1 MDEKITMLSDKN
13 WVPVTR
19 EELGWASEE
28 EAPKEDP
35 QPEGVWTD
43 SEGNVIENIDVYSK
57 PPVTMGE
64 FSSKMFGAGVDQVQ
78 GLGMGFVGLAGD
90 LAGVESVK
98 KLGLEGFNDNMREA
112 AMAREEVGM
121 VDFTDIEGVG
131 DAAKWAYGTLLE
143 QAPQLIPTIALG
155 GAGGLAGKQFAK
167 GVVQSAVQKA
177 IANGLTEKAAA
188 VTVANAVAS
197 RGGMKYAAK
206 RLMEGGLTREAAE
219 GALGQVAT
227 ARIAPIAGAAAG
239 NLATGIGME
248 TGSIYGDTEEAG
260 LALKYGIPA
269 GAIEGFTDTLIGS
282 PFIRRAFGVNVAKN
296 TADGA
301 MLKEIGKGV
310 AKGVALEGPAEELP
324 QTYLEQM
331 ARAEDDPN
339 FDINSEEARR
349 EQINAVAAGSFIGG
363 AIGGAGGVVE
373 RLAPVT
379 ANALKGLVQ
388 KPLEDPEV
396 PDAEGLP
403 SGDIVYDKDSV
414 TLDGGVV
421 MRRWNIEKTGD
432 TGWAVENAPQD
443 ALDKISAVK
452 GGIVQDG
459 KLFVFSNTQEGAS
472 LFDRAETAV
481 ARARGEIVD
490 EDGDGIPDDQEK
502 DDSDLTALDLSGN
515 ESVIQAAKQKE
526 TKKAVVEAGIPADA
540 VDELIKDL
548 RDSGVDDENIV
559 ETAKAT
565 AATLPAPEPSATNA
579 GQIMGTAQSA
589 FEIAFRNRARAQIAA
604 GEPLIFSKPDSIA
617 AAKANPY
624 YVTKDLPDGSV
635 QIVAVKDEQ
644 AALEE
649 PAAAA
654 EKTPQ
659 VSDKIT
665 PSSGSYPEVA
675 SSTLAPATPEVTGL
689 QAVSENTATPEQ
701 LSELSQSGVVDIVE
715 GEPVINEEGQAAL
728 TQAGAPLPELTPEER
743 RSEIA
748 ELNDEDAVDE
758 DEYED
763 SDEEPEPNA
772 VDTKLEQLQAE
783 HKAKIEADKEERR
796 KLLES
801 RTQEQ
806 QQAIVDSFTPGQ
818 IITNEVTT
826 GAFVAK
832 TEDGGIVV
840 KAPNGEQQKMSPA
853 TVQNATTATAID
865 PEPTQEKAKIAVLE
879 ETNDLGAAGFKPTGE
894 VDEDGGEILEDKRK
908 DGLGK
913 PFTVSTKLF
922 KKKDGTTV
930 SRSSFTYAPKKVGPK
945 NLKRTRQAEKL
956 NVLRVMNQGVEVRVP
971 NSIPAPAWMT
981 VRPVEGKDYS
991 TVVTAEYEEN
1001 GINVGKFKA
1010 ADRQGSF
1017 EDAYKKNQAIKNIK
1031 VDASNQ
1037 NRQSREK
1044 AGTDATTKAAK
1055 RIQGASPLVE
1065 MLFSVISKPWFKSV
1079 ESQIA
1084 SDSLS
1089 GLGLRGQDEYRK
1101 IAANKIQNA
1110 LSKISLEPNEE
1121 VKGAA
1126 GLVAKTA
1133 ELFVSGTNASEIPK
1147 LVLEGRPQNTEE
1159 TKLINRTV
1167 TALGELSIFA
1177 SPSKHI
1183 AALEQVKAEALKY
1196 ASLRPDDVSMDAK
1209 KEDGEDTQGDSLTAS
1224 QLIQDSK
1231 QGKKGAS
1238 KITLAAPGKISGEEL
1253 ETIIEADKLAKTALE
1268 SGFLEKLEERKK
1280 SFTNLELLALD
1291 YLNAPDRTSQYEIKR
1306 TVEKQLLFLRDRRTF
1321 EQLLASVKRRTAE
1334 LAEEVSGAKIDEAI
1348 PRRPAPKSRVAI
1360 SAENIAA
1367 AQEQAKQLSFDDRR
1381 SVLTSEELSED
1392 EIDALSDDE
1401 VERQVV
1407 QIFALNNAAREAEAP
1422 KAETKTKTAEPK
1434 KSKTVYDQETKTFK
1448 AVSATATPTPEV
1460 AEQVAL
1466 TPDEKFADD
1475 YLNEPDAEKQ
1485 QGMLD
1490 AFEKPRIEEAQSKMV
1505 ERGIDQPTA
1514 TKIAGNKV
1522 KQKTTE
1528 LISAAYR
1535 RKSPQ
1540 SPGKAKGAAKEIKGA
1555 PGRKPSSPKL
1565 QRIKRRFLQAK
1576 VGLSDEQMVGMSNA
1590 EVDRAYLA
1598 YNSRA
1603 DENKAAAAQDAVVS
1617 VAPGI
1622 ERLIELGDQ
1631 ELVGAY
1637 ADAILTAEKEGDY
1650 GKLRD
1655 LNFNELVRF
1664 GAFESTRE
1672 LLTRLADPKNKA
1684 PRDMQVRAKAFLDME
1699 KRGLKLDNIEI
1710 QAANFLKTGTKDRA
1724 VWGGLLGRNA
1734 DYSAFGVYIN
1744 LDQAHDRETPL
1755 QTVLHELAHVATFA
1769 KTHGKVKT
1777 TAQED
1782 RIIKDLDRM
1791 RRAAILKAGNATP
1804 AMKAAAD
1811 KAGATTPEAR
1821 LANYEKAL
1829 KTMIANGEEGS
1840 RRYNGLQNLDEFIVE
1855 MTGGPEFVKLLSQ
1868 LGFGALNAD
1877 KRTFNGM
1884 IRDAFN
1890 AILKLIGVNINPS
1903 SELGKAFM
1911 DSWNFTFRGTKYK
1924 AAPSELLKAVRGVAG
1939 EAKAEPKAK
1948 AAKTKATKA
1957 AAPQG
1962 KAAETE
1968 TQTSAAETTAGVSQ
1982 SAPQGGAPVAETE
1995 VKAEGNNQVTEAPE
2009 TKPKRGRGR
2018 PRKSESRNRTALPA
2032 TKEEVEEKLSN
2043 SQEAFDL
2050 EIAPQSPAAFKQE
2063 VNSALEKQTKS
2074 FVMVRGEGVA
2084 PERVLKSALSA
2095 LDNTVEPDW
2104 FLFTE
2109 LDDLMNGTEVPN
2121 EIKNVAAKLLQAL
2134 DAKFTAPQS
2143 PAAFKTPHVLHTVRD
2158 AEDIPEILK
2167 GVRNGTNITIDSTKP
2182 NQSIGLGGITLVI
2195 DPQSVDYKSKG
2206 YNSNEGAISKESK
2219 PRIVEIL
2226 VDRDG
2231 YGQSGVTWEDI
2242 DKAQSEM
2249 LERIP
2254 PLENALDQAKADYDT
2269 VRSRLLKGL
2278 DFLSKEELNSVA
2290 WRMRESPELKAAEL
2304 KRAQA
2309 ERAYFQETKALEMSP
2324 QPSITAE
2331 DAIREELSEL
2341 INRYPVY
2348 SFDTDEEGNAVEF
2361 QKVQSPAADPVKR
2374 HLETA
2379 GREKSK
2385 YGLFNLAPEAK
2396 GVIGLVQDLNAQAVL
2411 NYFEKHGVDWAK
2423 QRKVFSDN
2431 MTIDGKKYP
2440 PEWYDP
2446 KPEEDVKGW
2455 KKRIDIRDLRDELDT
2470 RTRIEDPET
2479 GMFEAQGPSFEKRI
2493 YRDLGFDYINSEF
2506 TNAPQSV
2513 EFQKVQS
2520 PAAKPRIV
2528 RASAANDTQDQADLR
2543 ASNMEDILFYSG
2555 IDEGDYNKL
2564 INKGILTPKEIEAGY
2579 MQDVPKMLSNI
2590 AGDDTVVD
2598 GQPLIPA
2605 PLRHVAQMLIDL
2617 GFDFSKVRFR
2627 MVEDSETK
2635 AEGGYAGLYQA
2646 GTSARSGEISVNLD
2660 SAHQGGAAQTIVHEA
2675 LHHVFF
2681 WKTQKG
2687 YPLNRVER
2695 AAFRDLEKIF
2705 KQAERLA
2712 LGRYTKAGESIGQA
2726 KARLAPG
2733 DLFYGL
2739 TNLDE
2744 FITEILTNPQ
2754 FQIFL
2759 QQAAPMQGLPKKG
2772 GYIRSLLDQIFSYLK
2787 DFIYGRD
2794 VSGDSLLTQGLDNV
2808 LAFIQTPQTEA
2819 GVQSAVE
2826 QMIGKPA
2833 PRATFGG
2840 EKADMPQ
2847 FKRDSLE
2854 AARAMAA
2861 DGKTS
2866 EEIRAVTGWFPG
2878 KYDGKMRWEIPDAG
2892 AKLRPDFGK
2901 AGKVYDLI
2909 DHPTLFDVY
2918 PSIAGVPV
2926 EFRGFTAGITKDGKA
2941 LVLPAMT
2948 AGFSVDNSALLKGV
2962 LHETQHLVQ
2971 AIEGFAR
2978 GGNTDA
2984 VYDPEKARISQKQ
2997 AQLEKV
3003 RDDARTAWHASRT
3016 DSNLAA
3022 YKASVDA
3029 VWEVMGQKPAKLSA
3043 ESEMD
3048 YYKRIAGEIESR
3060 DIEAR
3065 ANMTPEQLAAT
3076 APYSSENIAPEDAV
3090 LMDAPMSPAGEAM
3103 KMIAKL
3109 TGAETKTTF
3118 NGGTYTAGGALS
3130 PDGKLDKQAGDK
3142 WRASRQQITAAARVI
3157 DTLSTRLVSAVKAAK
3172 KSGVEVST
3180 ETMNTALGNLDNPLT
3195 QPQRSE
3201 VRRMREIDEEE
3212 ANTLEAAHL
3221 AKNREAFKVKQ
3232 RSALAALPS
3241 NVAEAVSEM
3250 NEHIAFYSAMLKE
3263 SGILDPHMAATV
3275 DANLGIYLHR
3285 SYEIFDN
3292 EKWAK
3297 QVRENTKVM
3306 RAAERLIKRNLEQ
3319 RNAAELIRQTEGEGG
3334 FISKADAEAQTK
3346 GTVKQEHIDKVID
3359 DLLAIGEDGMGGVI
3373 LRGRIPGQKDLSI
3386 FDTRGNISPE
3396 IQALWGRYEDP
3407 TINYAKSVMKM
3418 SSLVANHQF
3427 LSDLRGTGLKEG
3439 WLYNGPETDRPR
3451 GYLKISSDNNKSLAP
3466 LSGLHGDKLLVEAL
3480 YQMFPQN
3487 GLSDNYAWVRALSKV
3502 TGWSMAAK
3510 TVLSPVSQ
3518 VRNNLGNMLFDVA
3531 AGNFGF
3537 SDIPKLKGRLGTAFN
3552 MSFRSAFNA
3561 YPSDNAFRKA
3571 MMSEMQELVRRGVI
3585 GESIV
3590 GNMLGQLM
3598 EAKRFSKTQDQ
3609 FSNHLIGKLQKSA
3622 GAVWDTAQKTYASS
3636 DDFWKVMGYMAEVDK
3651 YTKAMPGW
3659 SPEQVKDHAAKIV
3672 RDIRP
3677 TYSLSPAAL
3686 DKVKAFPFVAPFIT
3700 FTTEVIRTSINLMKL
3715 ARYEITEGNR
3725 TGNKELQA
3733 IGWKRARG
3741 IVLASFGPGAASVGF
3756 MAMAGIGD
3764 DDEER
3769 LRRFLPN
3776 WQKNSQ
3782 LLLLG
3787 NKDGKVSYLDVSF
3800 LDPYD
3805 YWKKS
3810 FGAFMRSLTARDDA
3824 EAMERITRGAMDA
3837 AGELLR
3843 PFKSEQLVSGAVTD
3857 ILRNQDSAGRQI
3869 YNPQDT
3875 GFNIAAKTTERLW
3888 KAFSPGAFDV
3898 AGRVWKAGA
3907 GDVSDSG
3914 RAYNLFNEL
3923 GGLAAGQR
3931 ITEVNVEQ
3939 ALAFKASQF
3948 GREIRDASAIF
3959 SREFNSKGTRSPEE
3973 IADAY
3978 ERANDASYRLTADF
3992 RDDVLAAIGLGKI
4005 SPKQAEEILKA
4016 NRIGKEDIAVIRSG
4030 RYKKYEPSDAAKK
4043 IAPKDRIKAAD
4054 AAVKRAKDTPL

>member
-1 MDEKITMLSDKN
+1 MLSDKN

-19 EELGWASEE
+19 EELGWDKPAEPES
-28 EAPKEDP
+28 PKEEKP
-35 QPEGVWTD
+35 PEGGWEDQFEIVSRD
-43 SEGNVIENIDVYSK
+43 SEGNVIKNLDVYRK
-57 PPVTMGE
+57 PPVTLGE
-64 FSSKMFGAGVDQVQ
+64 FTGKMFGAGVDQVQ
-78 GLGMGFVGLAGD
+78 GLGMGVVGLAGD

-112 AMAREEVGM
+112 AMAREEAGM

-239 NLATGIGME
+239 NLATGVGME
-248 TGSIYGDTEEAG
+248 TGSIYGETEDAG

-296 TADGA
+296 TAEGSL
-301 MLKEIGKGV
+301 LKEVGKGV

-339 FDINSEEARR
+339 FDINSEEAKR
-349 EQINAVAAGSFIGG
+349 ERINAVAAGSFIGG

-373 RLAPVT
+373 SLAPVT
-379 ANALKGLVQ
+379 ANALKGLTQ

-396 PDAEGLP
+396 PDAGAAAP
-403 SGDIVYDKDSV
+403 SGDIIYDKDSV

-421 MRRWNIEKTGD
+421 MRRWNIEETGD
-432 TGWAVENAPQD
+432 NGWVVENAQQD
-443 ALDKISAVK
+443 VFDKLSNAR

-459 KLFVFSNTQEGAS
+459 KLFVFPNTQEGAS
-472 LFDRAETAV
+472 LFDRAETA
-481 ARARGEIVD
+481 AAKARGEIVD
-490 EDGDGIPDDQEK
+490 EDGDGIDDREQGK
-502 DDSDLTALDLSGN
+502 TDDSDLTALDLSGN

-526 TKKAVVEAGIPADA
+526 TKKKVVEAGIPADA
-540 VDELIKDL
+540 VDELIEDL
-548 RDSGVDDENIV
+548 RNDGVDDENIV
-559 ETAKAT
+559 EAAKAT
-565 AATLPAPEPSATNA
+565 AAAKKQSQIPPPPAPILTDSTPIEE
-579 GQIMGTAQSA
+579 IDK
-589 FEIAFRNRARAQIAA
+589 EIASRRDLLETTTFGAEGDKAL
-604 GEPLIFSKPDSIA
+604 EDSI
-617 AAKANPY
+617 K
-624 YVTKDLPDGSV
+624 
-635 QIVAVKDEQ
+635 Q
-644 AALEE
+644 LEE
-649 PAAAA
+649 AKTAKVEP

-659 VSDKIT
+659 VSDEIT
-665 PSSGSYPEVA
+665 PQDGQTAKSSGSYPEVA
-675 SSTLAPATPEVTGL
+675 GSTPAPATTPEVTGL
-689 QAVSENTATPEQ
+689 QAVSENTAPPEQ
-701 LSELSQSGVVDIVE
+701 LAE
-715 GEPVINEEGQAAL
+715 
-728 TQAGAPLPELTPEER
+728 

-748 ELNDEDAVDE
+748 ELNDEENAVVDE

-763 SDEEPEPNA
+763 SDEDEEPEPNA

-801 RTQEQ
+801 RTPEQ

-818 IITNEVTT
+818 IITNGVTT
-826 GAFVAK
+826 GAFVEK

-840 KAPNGEQQKMSPA
+840 AQKGKKQKMSPA
-853 TVQNATTATAID
+853 TVQNVTTATAID

-879 ETNDLGAAGFKPTGE
+879 ETNDLGAAGFNPTGE
-894 VDEDGGEILEDKRK
+894 ADEDGQILEDKRK

-930 SRSSFTYAPKKVGPK
+930 SRSSFTYAPKEVEPK

-971 NSIPAPAWMT
+971 NSIPVPAWMT

-1001 GINVGKFKA
+1001 GVNVGRFNA
-1010 ADRQGSF
+1010 TDPQGSF
-1017 EDAYKKNQAIKNIK
+1017 KEAYEKNQAIRNIK
-1031 VDASNQ
+1031 VDASNK
-1037 NRQSREK
+1037 NIDARIT
-1044 AGTDATTKAAK
+1044 AGTDATTKTAGRVQDLSKTA
-1055 RIQGASPLVE
+1055 QTVYTQ
-1065 MLFSVISKPWFKSV
+1065 ISKRWFESV
-1079 ESQIA
+1079 ESRLRGIA
-1084 SDSLS
+1084 LS
-1089 GLGLRGQDEYRK
+1089 GLSKEGQEKFRLE
-1101 IAANKIQNA
+1101 ASNKIQNA
-1110 LSKISLEPNEE
+1110 ISKVFKQEKEE
-1121 VKGAA
+1121 ASETNLN
-1126 GLVAKTA
+1126 LVAKTA
-1133 ELFVSGTNASEIPK
+1133 ELFVKGKSDAKIKEEVLGEVQSTEDTK
-1147 LVLEGRPQNTEE
+1147 LVNRVLSQLKSPALAPYSKPENHIRPLNQ
-1159 TKLINRTV
+1159 V
-1167 TALGELSIFA
+1167 SSVALRWA
-1177 SPSKHI
+1177 K
-1183 AALEQVKAEALKY
+1183 
-1196 ASLRPDDVSMDAK
+1196 LRPDDTSLDAPL
-1209 KEDGEDTQGDSLTAS
+1209 DGGVNNV
-1224 QLIQDSK
+1224 
-1231 QGKKGAS
+1231 GA
-1238 KITLAAPGKISGEEL
+1238 KISEEEAKDLYRVGGTKAETQNDPTADKEEIKKTAPTSVGGFSAQEL
-1253 ETIIEADKLAKTALE
+1253 ETMVEADKLAKTAVE
-1268 SGFLEKLEERKK
+1268 SGFFEKLEEWKK
-1280 SFTNLELLALD
+1280 SLTKLELLALD
-1291 YLNAPDRTSQYEIKR
+1291 YLNAPDRTSQYELKR
-1306 TVEKQLLFLRDRRTF
+1306 TVEEQLLFLRDRRTF
-1321 EQLLASVKRRTAE
+1321 KQLLASVKRRAAE
-1334 LAEEVSGAKIDEAI
+1334 LAEGVAGVKIDEAI
-1348 PRRPAPKSRVAI
+1348 PRRPAPKSRVAV

-1367 AQEQAKQLSFDDRR
+1367 AQEQARQLSFEDRR
-1381 SVLTSEELSED
+1381 SVLISEGLSED
-1392 EIDALSDDE
+1392 QIDALSDDE
-1401 VERQVV
+1401 VEQQVV
-1407 QIFALNNAAREAEAP
+1407 QLFALNNAARAQAP
-1422 KAETKTKTAEPK
+1422 KAETKTEPK
-1434 KSKTVYDQETKTFK
+1434 KTKTLYDQETKTFK
-1448 AVSATATPTPEV
+1448 AVSATATPV
-1460 AEQVAL
+1460 AEAAVEQVAL

-1485 QGMLD
+1485 QSMLD
-1490 AFEKPRIEEAQSKMV
+1490 AFEKPRIEEAQAKMV

-1522 KQKTTE
+1522 KQKTAE

-1622 ERLIELGDQ
+1622 ERLVELGDQ

-1637 ADAILTAEKEGDY
+1637 ADAILAAEKEGDY

-1699 KRGLKLDNIEI
+1699 KRGLKLDNIEV

-1769 KTHGKVKT
+1769 KVHGKVKT

-1782 RIIKDLDRM
+1782 RIIKDLERM
-1791 RRAAILKAGNATP
+1791 RRAAILKAGNASP

-1829 KTMIANGEEGS
+1829 KAMIASGEEGS

-1855 MTGGPEFVKLLSQ
+1855 MTGSPEFVQLLSQ
-1868 LGFGALNAD
+1868 LGFGAVNAD

-1890 AILKLIGVNINPS
+1890 AILKLIGVNISPS

-1924 AAPSELLKAVRGVAG
+1924 AAPSELLKAVRGVA
-1939 EAKAEPKAK
+1939 EETKAAPKTAAKAEKGQSDKSSIP
-1948 AAKTKATKA
+1948 
-1957 AAPQG
+1957 APQG
-1962 KAAETE
+1962 EA
-1968 TQTSAAETTAGVSQ
+1968 
-1982 SAPQGGAPVAETE
+1982 E
-1995 VKAEGNNQVTEAPE
+1995 VKPEGNNQVT
-2009 TKPKRGRGR
+2009 KPTAKKAKRAKAGR
-2018 PRKSESRNRTALPA
+2018 PTNREMREATALPK
-2032 TKEEVEEKLSN
+2032 TEE
-2043 SQEAFDL
+2043 
-2050 EIAPQSPAAFKQE
+2050 EIAAEKA
-2063 VNSALEKQTKS
+2063 ALEK
-2074 FVMVRGEGVA
+2074 
-2084 PERVLKSALSA
+2084 
-2095 LDNTVEPDW
+2095 
-2104 FLFTE
+2104 
-2109 LDDLMNGTEVPN
+2109 
-2121 EIKNVAAKLLQAL
+2121 LLEQ
-2134 DAKFTAPQS
+2134 
-2143 PAAFKTPHVLHTVRD
+2143 
-2158 AEDIPEILK
+2158 
-2167 GVRNGTNITIDSTKP
+2167 
-2182 NQSIGLGGITLVI
+2182 
-2195 DPQSVDYKSKG
+2195 
-2206 YNSNEGAISKESK
+2206 ESK
-2219 PRIVEIL
+2219 ME
-2226 VDRDG
+2226 G
-2231 YGQSGVTWEDI
+2231 
-2242 DKAQSEM
+2242 
-2249 LERIP
+2249 
-2254 PLENALDQAKADYDT
+2254 
-2269 VRSRLLKGL
+2269 
-2278 DFLSKEELNSVA
+2278 EE
-2290 WRMRESPELKAAEL
+2290 
-2304 KRAQA
+2304 
-2309 ERAYFQETKALEMSP
+2309 
-2324 QPSITAE
+2324 
-2331 DAIREELSEL
+2331 
-2341 INRYPVY
+2341 
-2348 SFDTDEEGNAVEF
+2348 
-2361 QKVQSPAADPVKR
+2361 
-2374 HLETA
+2374 
-2379 GREKSK
+2379 
-2385 YGLFNLAPEAK
+2385 AP
-2396 GVIGLVQDLNAQAVL
+2396 
-2411 NYFEKHGVDWAK
+2411 
-2423 QRKVFSDN
+2423 
-2431 MTIDGKKYP
+2431 
-2440 PEWYDP
+2440 
-2446 KPEEDVKGW
+2446 
-2455 KKRIDIRDLRDELDT
+2455 
-2470 RTRIEDPET
+2470 
-2479 GMFEAQGPSFEKRI
+2479 
-2493 YRDLGFDYINSEF
+2493 
-2506 TNAPQSV
+2506 
-2513 EFQKVQS
+2513 QS
-2520 PAAKPRIV
+2520 PAAKPRII
-2528 RASAANDTQDQADLR
+2528 RAKTQDQFDQDQADLR
-2543 ASNMEDILFYSG
+2543 ASNMEEILFYSG

-2598 GQPLIPA
+2598 GQPIIPA
-2605 PLRHVAQMLIDL
+2605 PLRHVAQMLLDL
-2617 GFDFSKVRFR
+2617 GFDFSKVRFSIADAYATGR
-2627 MVEDSETK
+2627 YEDW
-2635 AEGGYAGLYQA
+2635 AGLYEPGTQA
-2646 GTSARSGEISVNLD
+2646 KSGRISVNLD
-2660 SAHQGGAAQTIVHEA
+2660 SPHEGGIAQTIVHEA

-2695 AAFRDLEKIF
+2695 AAFRDMEKIF
-2705 KQAERLA
+2705 KQAERIA
-2712 LGRYTKAGESIGQA
+2712 LGRYTRAGQTLSQA

-2739 TNLDE
+2739 TDMDE
-2744 FITEILTNPQ
+2744 FVTEILTNPQ

-2772 GYIRSLLDQIFSYLK
+2772 GYIRNLLDQIFAYFK

-2819 GVQSAVE
+2819 GVQRAVE
-2826 QMIGKPA
+2826 QMIGVPA
-2833 PRATFGG
+2833 PRATYGG
-2840 EKADMPQ
+2840 EKAMRP
-2847 FKRDSLE
+2847 FRHFMRDSLDS
-2854 AARAMAA
+2854 AKAMAA
-2861 DGKTS
+2861 AGRTA
-2866 EEIRAVTGWFPG
+2866 EEIRTVTGWFPG
-2878 KYDGKMRWEIPDAG
+2878 KYDGKMRWEIPDDG
-2892 AKLRPDFGK
+2892 AALTEKWEALEKNKKLRLDEAINHPALFQAYPELGGVVVTKERAFLDVFGSVQGWFNPK
-2901 AGKVYDLI
+2901 TKVLNVT
-2909 DHPTLFDVY
+2909 PN
-2918 PSIAGVPV
+2918 A
-2926 EFRGFTAGITKDGKA
+2926 ENA
-2941 LVLPAMT
+2941 LSTM
-2948 AGFSVDNSALLKGV
+2948 
-2962 LHETQHLVQ
+2962 LHEMQHWIQ
-2971 AIEGFAR
+2971 DKEGFAL
-2978 GGNTDA
+2978 GSNTEVAMKSLSQAQKIA
-2984 VYDPEKARISQKQ
+2984 VAEKMREKASELIQ
-2997 AQLEKV
+2997 AQEKVFKTAEDIMTAMMPVV
-3003 RDDARTAWHASRT
+3003 RDDGERAKFNQLAEQRTQAVQALMQAQKLHGTGSPESRAALKVAEGAET
-3016 DSNLAA
+3016 ELLLMVGLDPKNKLKKWDIVYPIQSAKSWEDVVATATAQLDKSSETILKHRSLLANMLDDDVEFERA
-3022 YKASVDA
+3022 VKAFD
-3029 VWEVMGQKPAKLSA
+3029 LS
-3043 ESEMD
+3043 
-3048 YYKRIAGEIESR
+3048 YQLYRNVAGEIESR
-3060 DIEAR
+3060 DVQAR
-3065 ANMTPEQLAAT
+3065 QNLTPEQRTAT
-3076 APYSSENIAPEDAV
+3076 APYSSEDIALEEAI
-3090 LMDAPMSPAGEAM
+3090 LITEAPMSPAGEAM

-3109 TGAETKTTF
+3109 TGAETKSTF

-3195 QPQRSE
+3195 QAQRSE

-3212 ANTLEAAHL
+3212 ANTLEATHL

-3232 RSALAALPS
+3232 RAALAALPA

-3250 NEHIAFYSAMLKE
+3250 NEHIAYYSAMLRD
-3263 SGILDPHMAATV
+3263 SGILDPSMAATV
-3275 DANLGIYLHR
+3275 EANLGIYLHR

-3306 RAAERLIKRNLEQ
+3306 QAAERLIKRNIEQ
-3319 RNAAELIRQTEGEGG
+3319 RNAAELIRQTESEGG
-3334 FISKADAEAQTK
+3334 FISKADAQAQTK
-3346 GTVKQEHIDKVID
+3346 GTAKQEQIDKAID
-3359 DLLAIGEDGMGGVI
+3359 DLLAIGEDGMGSVI

-3427 LSDLRGTGLKEG
+3427 LSDLRGMGLKEG
-3439 WLYNGPETDRPR
+3439 WLYNGPEADRPR

-3466 LSGLHGDKLLVEAL
+3466 LAGLHGDKLLVEAL

-3487 GLSDNYAWVRALSKV
+3487 GVSDNYAWVRALSKV

-3510 TVLSPVSQ
+3510 TVLSPVAQ
-3518 VRNNLGNMLFDVA
+3518 VRNNLGNILFDVA

-3537 SDIPKLKGRLGTAFN
+3537 SDISKLKDRMGTAFN

-3561 YPSDNAFRKA
+3561 YPKEADFRKA
-3571 MMSEMQELVRRGVI
+3571 MMNEMQELVRRGVI

-3598 EAKRFSKTQDQ
+3598 EAKRFSKTEEQ

-3622 GAVWDTAQKTYASS
+3622 GAVWDTAQKAYSSS

-3677 TYSLSPAAL
+3677 TYNLSPAVL

-3700 FTTEVIRTSINLMKL
+3700 FTTEVIRTSINLTKL

-3741 IVLASFGPGAASVGF
+3741 IALAALGPSAAATAF
-3756 MAMAGIGD
+3756 MAVAGIGR

-3769 LRRFLPN
+3769 LRRFLPD

-3787 NKDGKVSYLDVSF
+3787 NKDGKVSYLDVSY

-3805 YWKKS
+3805 YWKKA

-3824 EAMERITRGAMDA
+3824 EAMERITRGAMEA

-3875 GFNIAAKTTERLW
+3875 GFNIASKTTERIW

-3898 AGRVWKAGA
+3898 AGRFIKAGA

-3914 RAYNLFNEL
+3914 RAYNLANEL
-3923 GGLAAGQR
+3923 LGLAGQR
-3931 ITEVNVEQ
+3931 VTEVNVEQ
-3939 ALAFKASQF
+3939 ALGFKASKF
-3948 GREIRDASAIF
+3948 SRDIRDASSLF
-3959 SREFNSKGTRSPEE
+3959 TREFNSKGTRSPEE

-3978 ERANDASYRLTADF
+3978 ERANEATYSLTADF

-4005 SPKQAEEILKA
+4005 SPKKAEEILKA
-4016 NRIGKEDIAVIRSG
+4016 NRIGKEDIAMIRSG

-4043 IAPKDRIKAAD
+4043 IAPKDRIKAAE

>member
-1 MDEKITMLSDKN
+1 
-13 WVPVTR
+13 VT
-19 EELGWASEE
+19 
-28 EAPKEDP
+28 
-35 QPEGVWTD
+35 
-43 SEGNVIENIDVYSK
+43 
-57 PPVTMGE
+57 
-64 FSSKMFGAGVDQVQ
+64 
-78 GLGMGFVGLAGD
+78 
-90 LAGVESVK
+90 
-98 KLGLEGFNDNMREA
+98 
-112 AMAREEVGM
+112 
-121 VDFTDIEGVG
+121 
-131 DAAKWAYGTLLE
+131 
-143 QAPQLIPTIALG
+143 
-155 GAGGLAGKQFAK
+155 
-167 GVVQSAVQKA
+167 
-177 IANGLTEKAAA
+177 
-188 VTVANAVAS
+188 
-197 RGGMKYAAK
+197 
-206 RLMEGGLTREAAE
+206 
-219 GALGQVAT
+219 
-227 ARIAPIAGAAAG
+227 
-239 NLATGIGME
+239 E
-248 TGSIYGDTEEAG
+248 T
-260 LALKYGIPA
+260 
-269 GAIEGFTDTLIGS
+269 
-282 PFIRRAFGVNVAKN
+282 
-296 TADGA
+296 
-301 MLKEIGKGV
+301 
-310 AKGVALEGPAEELP
+310 
-324 QTYLEQM
+324 Q
-331 ARAEDDPN
+331 
-339 FDINSEEARR
+339 
-349 EQINAVAAGSFIGG
+349 
-363 AIGGAGGVVE
+363 
-373 RLAPVT
+373 
-379 ANALKGLVQ
+379 
-388 KPLEDPEV
+388 
-396 PDAEGLP
+396 
-403 SGDIVYDKDSV
+403 
-414 TLDGGVV
+414 
-421 MRRWNIEKTGD
+421 
-432 TGWAVENAPQD
+432 
-443 ALDKISAVK
+443 
-452 GGIVQDG
+452 
-459 KLFVFSNTQEGAS
+459 
-472 LFDRAETAV
+472 
-481 ARARGEIVD
+481 
-490 EDGDGIPDDQEK
+490 
-502 DDSDLTALDLSGN
+502 
-515 ESVIQAAKQKE
+515 
-526 TKKAVVEAGIPADA
+526 
-540 VDELIKDL
+540 
-548 RDSGVDDENIV
+548 
-559 ETAKAT
+559 
-565 AATLPAPEPSATNA
+565 
-579 GQIMGTAQSA
+579 
-589 FEIAFRNRARAQIAA
+589 
-604 GEPLIFSKPDSIA
+604 
-617 AAKANPY
+617 
-624 YVTKDLPDGSV
+624 
-635 QIVAVKDEQ
+635 
-644 AALEE
+644 
-649 PAAAA
+649 
-654 EKTPQ
+654 
-659 VSDKIT
+659 
-665 PSSGSYPEVA
+665 
-675 SSTLAPATPEVTGL
+675 
-689 QAVSENTATPEQ
+689 
-701 LSELSQSGVVDIVE
+701 
-715 GEPVINEEGQAAL
+715 
-728 TQAGAPLPELTPEER
+728 
-743 RSEIA
+743 SEIA
-748 ELNDEDAVDE
+748 ELNEEENAVVDE
-758 DEYED
+758 DEYEEGSD
-763 SDEEPEPNA
+763 EDEEPDA

-783 HKAKIEADKEERR
+783 HKAKIEADKEEQR

-801 RTQEQ
+801 RTPEQ
-806 QQAIVDSFTPGQ
+806 QQAIVDSLTQGQ
-818 IITNEVTT
+818 VITNGVTT
-826 GAFVAK
+826 GEFVEK

-840 KAPNGEQQKMSPA
+840 AQKGKKQKMSPA
-853 TVQNATTATAID
+853 TVQNVTTATATD

-894 VDEDGGEILEDKRK
+894 TDEDGGEILEDKRK

-922 KKKDGTTV
+922 RKKDGTTV
-930 SRSSFTYAPKKVGPK
+930 NRSFFTYAPKKVRPQ
-945 NLKRTRQAEKL
+945 NAERTQQAEKL

-971 NSIPAPAWMT
+971 NNTPAPAWMT

-991 TVVTAEYEEN
+991 IVVTAEYEEN
-1001 GINVGKFKA
+1001 GINVGTFNA
-1010 ADRQGSF
+1010 TDPQGSF
-1017 EDAYKKNQAIKNIK
+1017 ENAYKKNQAIKNIK

-1037 NRQSREK
+1037 NRASREK

-1055 RIQGASPLVE
+1055 RIQGASPLIE

-1089 GLGLRGQDEYRK
+1089 GLGLQGQEEYRK
-1101 IAANKIQNA
+1101 LAANKIQNA
-1110 LSKISLEPNEE
+1110 LSKISLEPKKGAE

-1159 TKLINRTV
+1159 TKLVNRTV
-1167 TALGELSIFA
+1167 TALGGELSIFA

-1183 AALEQVKAEALKY
+1183 AALEQVKTEALKF

-1209 KEDGEDTQGDSLTAS
+1209 KEDGEDAQGDNLTAS

-1238 KITLAAPGKISGEEL
+1238 KVELAAPGKLSVEEL
-1253 ETIIEADKLAKTALE
+1253 ETMVEADKLAKTALE
-1268 SGFLEKLEERKK
+1268 SGFLEKLEEWKK
-1280 SFTNLELLALD
+1280 SLTKLELLALD
-1291 YLNAPDRTSQYEIKR
+1291 YLNAPDRTSQYELKR
-1306 TVEKQLLFLRDRRTF
+1306 TVEEQLLFLRDRRTF
-1321 EQLLASVKRRTAE
+1321 KQLLASVERRAAE
-1334 LAEEVSGAKIDEAI
+1334 LAEEVAGVKADDAI
-1348 PRRPAPKSRVAI
+1348 PRRAEPKSRVAI

-1367 AQEQAKQLSFDDRR
+1367 AKEQNAKLSFQDRQNI
-1381 SVLTSEELSED
+1381 LKSEGLSED
-1392 EIDALSDDE
+1392 EIAALSDDDASQ
-1401 VERQVV
+1401 QVV
-1407 QIFALNNAAREAEAP
+1407 QLFALNNAAAKAP
-1422 KAETKTKTAEPK
+1422 KAETKTAEPK
-1434 KSKTVYDQETKTFK
+1434 KTKTVYDQETKTFK
-1448 AVSATATPTPEV
+1448 AATATPV
-1460 AEQVAL
+1460 AEAEAAVEQVAL

-1490 AFEKPRIEEAQSKMV
+1490 AFEKPRIEEAQAKII

-1514 TKIAGNKV
+1514 KKIAENKV

-1528 LISAAYR
+1528 LISAAYQR
-1535 RKSPQ
+1535 RSPQ

-1622 ERLIELGDQ
+1622 ERLVELGDQ

-1637 ADAILTAEKEGDY
+1637 ADAILAAEKEGDY

-1684 PRDMQVRAKAFLDME
+1684 PRDMQVRAKAFLEME
-1699 KRGLKLDNIEI
+1699 KRGLKLDNIEV

-1769 KTHGKVKT
+1769 KVHGKVKT

-1782 RIIKDLDRM
+1782 RIIKDLERM
-1791 RRAAILKAGNATP
+1791 RRAAILKAGNASP

-1829 KTMIANGEEGS
+1829 KAMIASGEEGS

-1855 MTGGPEFVKLLSQ
+1855 MTGSPDFVKLLSQ
-1868 LGFGALNAD
+1868 LGFGAVNAD

-1924 AAPSELLKAVRGVAG
+1924 AAPSELLKAVRGVA
-1939 EAKAEPKAK
+1939 EAKAEPKTAAK
-1948 AAKTKATKA
+1948 AAKSQSDKSSIP
-1957 AAPQG
+1957 APQG
-1962 KAAETE
+1962 EA
-1968 TQTSAAETTAGVSQ
+1968 
-1982 SAPQGGAPVAETE
+1982 E
-1995 VKAEGNNQVTEAPE
+1995 VKPEGNNQVT
-2009 TKPKRGRGR
+2009 KPTAKKAKRAKAGR
-2018 PRKSESRNRTALPA
+2018 PTNREMREATELPK
-2032 TKEEVEEKLSN
+2032 TEEEIAAEKAAFEKLLE
-2043 SQEAFDL
+2043 QESKMESED
-2050 EIAPQSPAAFKQE
+2050 
-2063 VNSALEKQTKS
+2063 
-2074 FVMVRGEGVA
+2074 
-2084 PERVLKSALSA
+2084 
-2095 LDNTVEPDW
+2095 
-2104 FLFTE
+2104 
-2109 LDDLMNGTEVPN
+2109 
-2121 EIKNVAAKLLQAL
+2121 
-2134 DAKFTAPQS
+2134 APQS

-2158 AEDIPEILK
+2158 AEDIPKILN
-2167 GVRNGTNITIDSTKP
+2167 GIRNGTNITIDSTKP
-2182 NQSIGLGGITLVI
+2182 NQSIGAGGITLVI
-2195 DPQSVDYKSKG
+2195 EPQSVEYKSKG
-2206 YNSNEGAISKESK
+2206 YNSNEGTISKESK

-2231 YGQSGVTWEDI
+2231 YGQPGVTQEDI
-2242 DKAQSEM
+2242 DRS
-2249 LERIP
+2249 LERVTK
-2254 PLENALDQAKADYDT
+2254 LESDWDQAKSNYRAVLSRVNEQGADT
-2269 VRSRLLKGL
+2269 GRVSQ
-2278 DFLSKEELNSVA
+2278 ELGQ
-2290 WRMRESPELKAAEL
+2290 ELKAAEQ
-2304 KRAQA
+2304 KRDQA
-2309 ERAYFQETKALEMSP
+2309 ERAYFRGTDFETEVK
-2324 QPSITAE
+2324 PSITE
-2331 DAIREELSEL
+2331 DDAIREELSEL

-2348 SFDTDEEGNAVEF
+2348 SFDTDENGNA
-2361 QKVQSPAADPVKR
+2361 
-2374 HLETA
+2374 
-2379 GREKSK
+2379 
-2385 YGLFNLAPEAK
+2385 
-2396 GVIGLVQDLNAQAVL
+2396 
-2411 NYFEKHGVDWAK
+2411 
-2423 QRKVFSDN
+2423 
-2431 MTIDGKKYP
+2431 
-2440 PEWYDP
+2440 
-2446 KPEEDVKGW
+2446 
-2455 KKRIDIRDLRDELDT
+2455 
-2470 RTRIEDPET
+2470 
-2479 GMFEAQGPSFEKRI
+2479 
-2493 YRDLGFDYINSEF
+2493 
-2506 TNAPQSV
+2506 V

-2520 PAAKPRIV
+2520 PAAKPRII
-2528 RASAANDTQDQADLR
+2528 RAKNQDQADQDQADLR
-2543 ASNMEDILFYSG
+2543 AANVSDILFYNG
-2555 IDEGDYNKL
+2555 ITEEDYDKLIDE
-2564 INKGILTPKEIEAGY
+2564 GILTPNEIEMGY

-2590 AGDDTVVD
+2590 AGDDTV
-2598 GQPLIPA
+2598 PA
-2605 PLRHVAQMLIDL
+2605 PLRHVAQMLLDL
-2617 GFDFSKVRFR
+2617 GFDFSKVRFT
-2627 MVEDSETK
+2627 ETTEK
-2635 AEGGYAGLYQA
+2635 YAGLYEPGTQA
-2646 GTSARSGEISVNLD
+2646 KSGRISVNLD
-2660 SAHQGGAAQTIVHEA
+2660 SPHEGGIAQTIVHEA

-2695 AAFRDLEKIF
+2695 AAFRDMEKIF
-2705 KQAERLA
+2705 KHAERLA
-2712 LGRYTKAGESIGQA
+2712 LGRYTRAGQTLSQA
-2726 KARLAPG
+2726 KARRAPG

-2739 TNLDE
+2739 TNMDE
-2744 FITEILTNPQ
+2744 FITEILTNPE

-2772 GYIRSLLDQIFSYLK
+2772 GYIRNLLDQIFAYFK
-2787 DFIYGRD
+2787 DIIYGFD

-2819 GVQSAVE
+2819 GVQRAVE
-2826 QMIGKPA
+2826 QMIGVPA
-2833 PRATFGG
+2833 PRATYGG

-2878 KYDGKMRWEIPDAG
+2878 KYDGKMRWEIPD
-2892 AKLRPDFGK
+2892 DK
-2901 AGKVYDLI
+2901 AGFVSMDDYRKKAKRAFGGEVFGSVSLDSVTERIGSGGYLK
-2909 DHPTLFDVY
+2909 LADVLNH
-2918 PSIAGVPV
+2918 
-2926 EFRGFTAGITKDGKA
+2926 KA
-2941 LVLPAMT
+2941 LYDAYPEAKEIPFFPIGGNIQSGRKFKVALERLADGT
-2948 AGFSVDNSALLKGV
+2948 LRVGDVISSSVILDQNDQISKDSLATL
-2962 LHETQHLVQ
+2962 LHEVQHWIQ
-2971 AIEGFAR
+2971 DREGFAQ
-2978 GGNTDA
+2978 GGSPSTVVPMEMKQNSRRIAELLAEKTQLSSWL
-2984 VYDPEKARISQKQ
+2984 EKA
-2997 AQLEKV
+2997 EKIIAETPKKKKFIV
-3003 RDDARTAWHASRT
+3003 FGRE
-3016 DSNLAA
+3016 
-3022 YKASVDA
+3022 VDA
-3029 VWEVMGQKPAKLSA
+3029 AEVTRQKSLVDSLKKQLDGLYKKYGVSKETIENPIAKHVFEA
-3043 ESEMD
+3043 EKKYGAGWVMNKNANFEI
-3048 YYKRIAGEIESR
+3048 YKKIAGEIESR
-3060 DIEAR
+3060 DVEAR
-3065 ANMTPEQLAAT
+3065 IEFTEDQRKAVE
-3076 APYSSENIAPEDAV
+3076 PYSTENIAPEDAILV
-3090 LMDAPMSPAGEAM
+3090 EPWAMTKAPMSPAGEAM

-3109 TGAETKTTF
+3109 TGAESKTTF

-3195 QPQRSE
+3195 QAQRSE

-3232 RSALAALPS
+3232 RAALAALPA
-3241 NVAEAVSEM
+3241 NVADAVSEM
-3250 NEHIAFYSAMLKE
+3250 NEHIAYYSAMLKD
-3263 SGILDPHMAATV
+3263 SGILDPSMAATV
-3275 DANLGIYLHR
+3275 EANLGIYLHR

-3306 RAAERLIKRNLEQ
+3306 QAAERLIKRNIEQ
-3319 RNAAELIRQTEGEGG
+3319 RNAAELIRQTESEGG
-3334 FISKADAEAQTK
+3334 FISKADAQAQTK
-3346 GTVKQEHIDKVID
+3346 GTAKQEQIDKAID
-3359 DLLAIGEDGMGGVI
+3359 DLLAIGEDGMGSVI

-3427 LSDLRGTGLKEG
+3427 LSDLRGLGLKEG
-3439 WLYNGPETDRPR
+3439 WLYNGPEADRPR

-3466 LSGLHGDKLLVEAL
+3466 LAGLHGDKLLVEAL

-3487 GLSDNYAWVRALSKV
+3487 GVSDNYAWVRALSKV

-3510 TVLSPVSQ
+3510 TVLSPVAQ
-3518 VRNNLGNMLFDVA
+3518 VRNNLGNILFDVA

-3537 SDIPKLKGRLGTAFN
+3537 SDIPKLKDRMGTAFN

-3561 YPSDNAFRKA
+3561 YPKEADFRKA
-3571 MMSEMQELVRRGVI
+3571 MMNEMQELVRRGVI

-3598 EAKRFSKTQDQ
+3598 EAKRFSKTEEQ

-3622 GAVWDTAQKTYASS
+3622 GAVWDTAQKAYASS

-3741 IVLASFGPGAASVGF
+3741 MVFAAFGPGAVATGM
-3756 MAMAGIGD
+3756 MALAGIGR

-3782 LLLLG
+3782 LLLTK
-3787 NKDGKVSYLDVSF
+3787 NKDGKVSYVDVSF

-3805 YWKKS
+3805 YWKKAS
-3810 FGAFMRSLTARDDA
+3810 GAFVRSLTARDDA
-3824 EAMERITRGAMDA
+3824 EAMERITRGAMEA
-3837 AGELLR
+3837 ASELIR
-3843 PFKSEQLVSGAVTD
+3843 PFKSEQLVSGAIVD
-3857 ILRNQDSAGRQI
+3857 VLRNQDATGRPI

-3875 GFNIAAKTTERLW
+3875 GANIAAKTTERIW
-3888 KAFSPGAFDV
+3888 KAFSPGAFDT
-3898 AGRVWKAGA
+3898 AGRIIKAGA
-3907 GDVSDSG
+3907 GAVSDSG
-3914 RAYNLFNEL
+3914 RAYNLANEL
-3923 GGLAAGQR
+3923 LGLAAGQR
-3931 ITEVNVEQ
+3931 ITEVDVEA
-3939 ALAFKASQF
+3939 ALGFKASKF
-3948 GREIRDASAIF
+3948 SRDIRDASSLF
-3959 SREFNSKGTRSPEE
+3959 TREFNSKGTRSPDQ

-3978 ERANDASYRLTADF
+3978 ERANDATYRLTADF

-4005 SPKQAEEILKA
+4005 SPKKAEEILKA
-4016 NRIGKEDIAVIRSG
+4016 NRIGKEDIAMIRSG